1 MRLREKIFRIFRDY
15 TEPAGGGQA
24 NAPEDDHYS
33 VTAAGS
39 DGRILLGTEVEI
51 FPAKPLEAF
60 ASFET
65 RAFEARD
72 LRDGKPLL
80 AVTAG
85 RSRCPRT
92 SVVGSYQ
99 AIKTPHLLK
108 LVTAGIVEW
117 PAEAKQVY
125 VFVFD
130 LPPARRLLP
139 AGSARTLR
147 ISDDRIIAALIQP
160 AVSVLEELQALD
172 IVHGAITGENI
183 FMAGGEGSEIAI
195 LGECLSSAPFFRH
208 SAVFETVE
216 RAMAQPGG
224 RGPGTVKNDLYSL
237 GVCVAMALR
246 GGNPLAGK
254 TTEEVIHAKIES
266 GSYGAL
272 IGGERL
278 PAYLAE
284 FLRGVLHDDE
294 SARWGLDDALRW
306 LEGRRLSAKQPHN
319 VTKAR
324 RPFVFR
330 DRKYWDLRTLGM
342 SLAAHPSDT
351 AALVEKDNLDLWLKR
366 NFEDRDLEA
375 RLETFWKKEDG
386 ALRERVVADLSQALD
401 PYAPVRYKD
410 LAIFPAGFGTALAD
424 AMARGE
430 DVQNYADLISLQLFN
445 GWVNQR
451 YEEIP
456 DASGIVTL
464 FEKCRN
470 FLAQKMPGYGIER
483 VVYLLNK
490 EIVCLS
496 PLLRDYYVLGPGH
509 LLLAL
514 ERLAQRGQR
523 LEPVLDRHMIAFIS
537 VREPKMIDPYL
548 GHVISRDRGYQ
559 VIGTLRALA
568 AIQRRFR
575 IQPVPALA
583 RQLLGQMGPAVERFY
598 DRDLRQ
604 EVARRLATA
613 GDGGNLATLLDI
625 VDSAA
630 VVQDDQM
637 RFAQARREFAIL
649 MRERA
654 GLEMQLSRRSTF
666 GLASGRQVAMLVSLV
681 GGTAAVIVTV
691 LYHFLWS

>member
-15 TEPAGGGQA
+15 TEPAGGGKVSA
-24 NAPEDDHYS
+24 AESNHYS
-33 VTAAGS
+33 VTAAGN
-39 DGRILLGTEVEI
+39 DGRIVLGGEVEI
-51 FPAKPLEAF
+51 FPSKPLDAF

-72 LRDGKPLL
+72 MRDGKPFL
-80 AVTAG
+80 AMTAG
-85 RSRCPRT
+85 RSRCPRI
-92 SVVGSYQ
+92 SAVGSYQ

-108 LVTAGIVEW
+108 LITAGIAEW
-117 PAEAKQVY
+117 PSETKQVY

-130 LPPARRLLP
+130 MPPARRLLP
-139 AGSARTLR
+139 LGAARTVR
-147 ISDDRIIAALIQP
+147 ISDERIIAALIQP
-160 AVSVLEELQALD
+160 AVSVLEELNSID
-172 IVHGAITGENI
+172 MVHGAITADNI
-183 FMAGGEGSEIAI
+183 FMAGGEGSEVAI

-208 SAVFETVE
+208 SAVFETVG

-237 GVCVAMALR
+237 GVCVAMTLR
-246 GGNPLAGK
+246 GGNPLVGK
-254 TTEEVIHAKIES
+254 SNEEVIREKIEN

-272 IGGERL
+272 IGSERL
-278 PAYLAE
+278 PAYLVE

-319 VTKAR
+319 TMKAR

-330 DRKYWDLRTLGM
+330 ERKYWDLRSLAM
-342 SLAAHPSDT
+342 SLAAHISD
-351 AALVEKDNLDLWLKR
+351 AVALVEKDSLDLWLKR

-386 ALRERVVADLSQALD
+386 AMRERVVADLSQVLD
-401 PYAPVRYKD
+401 PYAPVRFKD
-410 LAIFPAGFGTALAD
+410 LAVFPEGFGTALAD

-430 DVQNYADLISLQLFN
+430 DVQHYAELISLQLFN

-456 DASGIVTL
+456 DASGVVTL

-496 PLLRDYYVLGPGH
+496 PQLRDYYVLGPGH

-523 LEPVLDRHMIAFIS
+523 LEPILDRHMIAFIS
-537 VREPKMIDPYL
+537 VRDPKMIDPYL
-548 GHVISRDRGYQ
+548 GHIISHDRGYQ
-559 VIGTLRALA
+559 IIGVLRALA

-583 RQLLGQMGPAVERFY
+583 RILLAQMAPAVDRFY

-613 GDGGNLATLLDI
+613 GDGGNLGNLLEI

-637 RFAQARREFAIL
+637 RFAQARREFALL

-654 GLEMQLSRRSTF
+654 GLEQQLSRRSTC
-666 GLASGRQVAMLVSLV
+666 GLASGRQVAMLVSSVLGV
-681 GGTAAVIVTV
+681 AAVIVTV
-691 LYHFLWS
+691 LYHYLWS

>member
-15 TEPAGGGQA
+15 TEPAGGGQVS
-24 NAPEDDHYS
+24 APEGGHYS
-33 VTAAGS
+33 VTAPGN
-39 DGRILLGTEVEI
+39 DGRIVLGGEIEI
-51 FPAKPLEAF
+51 FPSKPLEAF

-72 LRDGKPLL
+72 LRGGEPLL
-80 AVTAG
+80 AMTAG
-85 RSRCPRT
+85 RSRCPRI
-92 SVVGSYQ
+92 SAVGSYQ
-99 AIKTPHLLK
+99 AVKTPHLLK
-108 LVTAGIVEW
+108 LVTAGIAEW
-117 PAEAKQVY
+117 PSETKQVY

-130 LPPARRLLP
+130 MPPARRLLP
-139 AGSARTLR
+139 LGAARTVR
-147 ISDDRIIAALIQP
+147 ISDERIIPALIQP
-160 AVSVLEELQALD
+160 AVSVLEELQS
-172 IVHGAITGENI
+172 INMVHGAITADNI
-183 FMAGGEGSEIAI
+183 FMAGGEGSEVAI

-208 SAVFETVE
+208 SAIFETVE

-224 RGPGTVKNDLYSL
+224 RGPGMIKNDLYAL
-237 GVCVAMALR
+237 GICVAMTLR
-246 GGNPLAGK
+246 GGNPLVGK
-254 TTEEVIHAKIES
+254 SNEEIIHEKIEN

-272 IGGERL
+272 IGSERL
-278 PAYLAE
+278 PAYLVE

-294 SARWGLDDALRW
+294 SARWGLDDVLRW

-319 VTKAR
+319 TMKAR

-330 DRKYWDLRTLGM
+330 ERKYWDLRSLAM
-342 SLAAHPSDT
+342 SLAAHISD
-351 AALVEKDNLDLWLKR
+351 AVALVEKDSIDLWLKR
-366 NFEDRDLEA
+366 NFEGRDLEA
-375 RLETFWKKEDG
+375 RLEMFWKKEDG
-386 ALRERVVADLSQALD
+386 ALRERVVAELSQVLD

-410 LAIFPAGFGTALAD
+410 LAVFPEGFGTALAD
-424 AMARGE
+424 AMARSE
-430 DVQNYADLISLQLFN
+430 DVQHYAELISLQLFN

-451 YEEIP
+451 HEEIP

-496 PLLRDYYVLGPGH
+496 PQLRDYFVLGPGH

-523 LEPVLDRHMIAFIS
+523 LEPILDRHMIAFIS
-537 VREPKMIDPYL
+537 VRDPKMIDPYL
-548 GHVISRDRGYQ
+548 GHIISHDRGYQ
-559 VIGTLRALA
+559 VIGVLRALSE
-568 AIQRRFR
+568 IQRRFR
-575 IQPVPALA
+575 IQPVPTLA
-583 RQLLGQMGPAVERFY
+583 RILLAQMGPAVDRFY

-613 GDGGNLATLLDI
+613 GDGGNLGNLLDI

-630 VVQDDQM
+630 VVQDDQL

-654 GLEMQLSRRSTF
+654 GLEQQLSRRSTF
-666 GLASGRQVAMLVSLV
+666 GLASGRQVAMLVSFIF
-681 GGTAAVIVTV
+681 GAATIILTV
-691 LYHFLWS
+691 LYHYLWS

>member
-15 TEPAGGGQA
+15 TEPAGGGKL
-24 NAPEDDHYS
+24 NAPEADHYS
-33 VTAAGS
+33 VTALGN
-39 DGRILLGTEVEI
+39 DGRIVLGGEVEI
-51 FPAKPLEAF
+51 FAGKPLDAF

-80 AVTAG
+80 AMTVG
-85 RSRCPRT
+85 RSRCPRI

-99 AIKTPHLLK
+99 AVKTPHLLK

-117 PAEAKQVY
+117 PAETKQVY

-139 AGSARTLR
+139 LGAARTVR

-160 AVSVLEELQALD
+160 AVSVLEELQSID
-172 IVHGAITGENI
+172 MVHGAITGDNI
-183 FMAGGEGSEIAI
+183 FMAGGEGSEVAI
-195 LGECLSSAPFFRH
+195 LGECISSAPFFRH
-208 SAVFETVE
+208 SPVFETVE

-224 RGPGTVKNDLYSL
+224 RGPGSIKNDLYAL
-237 GVCVAMALR
+237 GVCVAMTLR
-246 GGNPLAGK
+246 GGNPLVGK
-254 TTEEVIHAKIES
+254 STEEIIQEKIEN

-272 IGGERL
+272 IGSERL
-278 PAYLAE
+278 PAYLVE

-319 VTKAR
+319 TMKAR

-330 DRKYWDLRTLGM
+330 DRKYWDLRSLAM
-342 SLAAHPSDT
+342 SLAAHISDT
-351 AALVEKDNLDLWLKR
+351 VALVEKDSLDLWLKR

-386 ALRERVVADLSQALD
+386 AMRERVVAELSQVLD
-401 PYAPVRYKD
+401 PYAPVRFKD
-410 LAIFPAGFGTALAD
+410 LAVFPEGFGTALAD

-430 DVQNYADLISLQLFN
+430 DVQHYAELISLQLFN

-496 PLLRDYYVLGPGH
+496 PQLRDYYVLGPGH

-523 LEPVLDRHMIAFIS
+523 LEPILDRHMIAFIS
-537 VREPKMIDPYL
+537 VRDPKMIDPYL
-548 GHVISRDRGYQ
+548 GHIISHDRGYQ
-559 VIGTLRALA
+559 IIGVLRALS

-583 RQLLGQMGPAVERFY
+583 RILLAQMTPAVDRFY

-604 EVARRLATA
+604 EVARRLASA
-613 GDGGNLATLLDI
+613 GDGGNLNSLLDI

-637 RFAQARREFAIL
+637 RFAQARREFALL

-654 GLEMQLSRRSTF
+654 GLEQQLSRRSTF
-666 GLASGRQVAMLVSLV
+666 GLASGRQVAMLVSSV
-681 GGTAAVIVTV
+681 FGVASVILTV
-691 LYHFLWS
+691 LYHYLWS

>member
-1 MRLREKIFRIFRDY
+1 MRLHEKMFRIVRDY
-15 TEPAGGGQA
+15 TEPSGGGQA
-24 NAPEDDHYS
+24 SAPEGDHYS
-33 VTAAGS
+33 VTTTGS
-39 DGRILLGTEVEI
+39 DGRILLGGEIEI
-51 FPAKPLEAF
+51 FPAKPLEEY

-65 RAFEARD
+65 RAYEARD
-72 LRDGKPLL
+72 IRGGKPLL
-80 AVTAG
+80 AMTAG

-92 SVVGSYQ
+92 SIVGTYQ
-99 AIKTPHLLK
+99 AVKSPHLLK

-117 PAEAKQVY
+117 PVEAKQVY

-130 LPPARRLLP
+130 MPPARRLLP
-139 AGSARTLR
+139 AGTVKTLR
-147 ISDDRIIAALIQP
+147 VSDERIVPGLIQP
-160 AVSVLEELQALD
+160 IVGVLQELQASDL
-172 IVHGAITGENI
+172 VHGALTADNI

-208 SAVFETVE
+208 SAIFETIE
-216 RAMAQPGG
+216 RAMAQPSG
-224 RGPGTVKNDLYSL
+224 RGPGTIKNDLYAL
-237 GVCVAMALR
+237 GVCVAMTLR

-254 TTEEVIHAKIES
+254 TTEEVLAEKIEHGTYS
-266 GSYGAL
+266 AL

-278 PAYLAE
+278 PAYLVE

-294 SARWGLDDALRW
+294 SARWDLDDALRW

-319 VTKAR
+319 VLKAR

-330 DRKYWDLRTLGM
+330 EKKYWELRTLAIAL
-342 SLAAHPSDT
+342 SAHISDT
-351 AALVEKDNLDLWLKR
+351 VALIEKDSLDLWLKR

-375 RLETFWKKEDG
+375 RLETFWKKSDG
-386 ALRERVVADLSQALD
+386 ALRERVVADLAQVLD

-410 LAIFPAGFGTALAD
+410 IAVFPLGFGTALAE

-430 DVQNYADLISLQLFN
+430 DVQDYADLVSLQLFN

-483 VVYLLNK
+483 VVYMLNK

-496 PLLRDYYVLGPGH
+496 PALRDFYVLGPGH

-523 LEPVLDRHMIAFIS
+523 LEHVLDRHMIAFIS

-548 GHVISRDRGYQ
+548 GHIISHDRGYQ
-559 VIGTLRALA
+559 VIGILRALA

-583 RQLLGQMGPAVERFY
+583 RALLGHMGPAVERFY
-598 DRDLRQ
+598 DHDLRQ
-604 EVARRLATA
+604 EVARRLTGA
-613 GDGGNLATLLDI
+613 GEGGNLSALLDI
-625 VDSAA
+625 VDSPAI
-630 VVQDDQM
+630 VQEDQM

-654 GLEMQLSRRSTF
+654 ALEQQLARRSTF
-666 GLASGRQVAMLVSLV
+666 GLASGRQVAMLISLV
-681 GGTAAVIVTV
+681 IGAASVMLTV
-691 LYHFLWS
+691 LYHYFWS